1 MVSPSN
7 FVHEIVPPFYF
18 LHDAGAF
25 VEAGSY
31 NVFKGSPAAFL
42 SKVCAYLC
50 QCFVS
55 ETVKIILII
64 YSSFQHQV
72 TLYEIDY
79 KCAILKAVIYD
90 FAGQTHRKGYNLSE

>member
-31 NVFKGSPAAFL
+31 NVFEPIEKKML
-42 SKVCAYLC
+42 
-50 QCFVS
+50 
-55 ETVKIILII
+55 T
-64 YSSFQHQV
+64 SSFPKMQ
-72 TLYEIDY
+72 
-79 KCAILKAVIYD
+79 KILLNSFEPKP
-90 FAGQTHRKGYNLSE
+90 N

>member
-31 NVFKGSPAAFL
+31 NVLG
-42 SKVCAYLC
+42 VG
-50 QCFVS
+50 VS
-55 ETVKIILII
+55 LT
-64 YSSFQHQV
+64 Q
-72 TLYEIDY
+72 
-79 KCAILKAVIYD
+79 
-90 FAGQTHRKGYNLSE
+90 

>member
-31 NVFKGSPAAFL
+31 NVKSL
-42 SKVCAYLC
+42 KVA
-50 QCFVS
+50 
-55 ETVKIILII
+55 E
-64 YSSFQHQV
+64 
-72 TLYEIDY
+72 
-79 KCAILKAVIYD
+79 LKD
-90 FAGQTHRKGYNLSE
+90 EG

>member
-31 NVFKGSPAAFL
+31 NVLHQKDANMG
-42 SKVCAYLC
+42 
-50 QCFVS
+50 
-55 ETVKIILII
+55 
-64 YSSFQHQV
+64 QHM
-72 TLYEIDY
+72 
-79 KCAILKAVIYD
+79 
-90 FAGQTHRKGYNLSE
+90 

>member
-31 NVFKGSPAAFL
+31 NVRSLKIKALRAAFMTHIA
-42 SKVCAYLC
+42 SIATN
-50 QCFVS
+50 CF
-55 ETVKIILII
+55 L
-64 YSSFQHQV
+64 
-72 TLYEIDY
+72 
-79 KCAILKAVIYD
+79 
-90 FAGQTHRKGYNLSE
+90 